1 MLSLTVRSYGSQKL
15 TFSFRGEYLLAVKC
29 ASEEPSTLALKKY
42 RNVNCLF
49 DFDRPSV
56 LYPFGG
62 LWLRCRIRIYALRD
76 ICILFVSWPSDFQVN
91 HFDISNGCCTDSGF
105 LHAIRCHH

>member
-29 ASEEPSTLALKKY
+29 ASEEPSTLA
-42 RNVNCLF
+42 
-49 DFDRPSV
+49 
-56 LYPFGG
+56 PFGG